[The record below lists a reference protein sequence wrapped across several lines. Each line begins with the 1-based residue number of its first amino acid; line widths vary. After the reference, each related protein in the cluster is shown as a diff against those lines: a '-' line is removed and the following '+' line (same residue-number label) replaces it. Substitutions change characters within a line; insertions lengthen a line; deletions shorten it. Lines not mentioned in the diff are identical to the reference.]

1 MTGQPP
7 DPGTQPHWDDDID
20 CIRIDLIDK
29 NALQFAPRH
38 AASAVAASAAAKGPP
53 MQNVRITFVY
63 NDFEH
68 LGTAYLI
75 ASVKRHGHAA
85 AYVHYRQMDQ
95 FQFSNR
101 AENVDDV
108 VERIAG
114 SNPQVIGFSCITANY
129 QGQLRI
135 ARACKARMPEVKT
148 VFGGIHV
155 TLTAERVLAK
165 PEVDCVVR
173 GEGEEVL
180 PRLLAGC
187 DASPGFWPEQAP
199 AGATFKRADGQV
211 VGQFDMSPKIADLNA
226 LPYPDKEE
234 IYAAAPLFQ
243 QEYQIMASRGCA
255 NRCTYC
261 YAGSLPSIQ
270 GEARIVRRDP
280 EDVIRELEQAV
291 RRYAPGAVTFH
302 DDMFSASRPW
312 LERFL
317 PLYKA
322 RVGLPFC
329 CSAYPASMDLA
340 KARALKDAGCI
351 YMAIG
356 VQSLSEEICRDV
368 LNRPIDPEKVRDCIN
383 ALNAVGLMHQVDHI
397 LDIPGD
403 TQENSEKA
411 ILFYNE
417 TRPSR
422 IQVFQLNYLPKAPII
437 RHALAHHAITQEEI
451 EAVEEGTSRANFYAL
466 YQTASR
472 DTRATAFLLNW
483 MMLMPKPLVRTLVR
497 SGLYKRL
504 SLRGPYVN
512 LIIPRVILAIVS
524 TNDLRGRHHLR
535 RFFARKL
542 DELRKWTLPVR
553 APAGHKGQGS
563 A

>member
-1 MTGQPP
+1 
-7 DPGTQPHWDDDID
+7 
-20 CIRIDLIDK
+20 
-29 NALQFAPRH
+29 
-38 AASAVAASAAAKGPP
+38 

-75 ASVKRHGHAA
+75 AAVKRHGHTAS
-85 AYVHYRQMDQ
+85 YVHYRQMDQ
-95 FQFSNR
+95 FQFYNHG
-101 AENVDDV
+101 EKVDDV
-108 VERIAG
+108 VERIARTR
-114 SNPQVIGFSCITANY
+114 PQVVGFSCITANY

-135 ARACKARMPEVKT
+135 ARACKARMPEVRT
-148 VFGGIHV
+148 LFGGIHV

-173 GEGEEVL
+173 GEGEEVVPL
-180 PRLLAGC
+180 LLAGS
-187 DASPGFWPEQAP
+187 DDPGEFWPASAP

-211 VGQFDMSPKIADLNA
+211 VGTFDMAPKIADLNA
-226 LPYPDKEE
+226 LAYPEKEE
-234 IYAAAPLFQ
+234 IYAAAPLFR

-255 NRCTYC
+255 NVCTYC
-261 YAGSLPSIQ
+261 YAGSLPRVT
-270 GEARIVRRDP
+270 GEARVMRREP
-280 EDVIRELEQAV
+280 EDVIGELEQAV
-291 RRYAPGAVTFH
+291 RRYAPDAVTFH
-302 DDMFSASRPW
+302 DDMFTVSRPW

-329 CSAYPASMDLA
+329 CSTYPASMDPT
-340 KARALKDAGCI
+340 KAQALKDAGCI
-351 YMAIG
+351 YVAIG

-368 LNRPIDPEKVRDCIN
+368 LKRPIRIEKVRDCIN
-383 ALNAVGLMHQVDHI
+383 ALNGVGLMHQVDHI

-411 ILFYNE
+411 LLFYNE

-422 IQVFQLNYLPKAPII
+422 IQVFQLTYLPKAPII
-437 RHALAHHAITQEEI
+437 QHALKHDAISPEEI
-451 EAVEEGTSRANFYAL
+451 DAVEEGTSRANFYAL

-483 MMLMPKPLVRTLVR
+483 MMLMPRPLVRYLVR

-504 SLRGPYVN
+504 SLRGPYIN
-512 LIIPRVILAIVS
+512 LIIPRVILAVVS
-524 TNDLRGRHHLR
+524 SNDLRGRHHLR
-535 RFFARKL
+535 RFFSRKVDGVRRWML
-542 DELRKWTLPVR
+542 PLRASAVR
-553 APAGHKGQGS
+553 KGQRPT
-563 A
+563 

>member
-1 MTGQPP
+1 
-7 DPGTQPHWDDDID
+7 
-20 CIRIDLIDK
+20 
-29 NALQFAPRH
+29 
-38 AASAVAASAAAKGPP
+38 

-75 ASVKRHGHAA
+75 AAVKRHGHSVS
-85 AYVHYRQMDQ
+85 YVHYRQMDP

-101 AENVDDV
+101 AENIDDV
-108 VERIAG
+108 VERIACTR
-114 SNPQVIGFSCITANY
+114 PQVIGFSCITANY

-135 ARACKARMPEVKT
+135 ARACKARMPEVRT
-148 VFGGIHV
+148 IFGGIHV
-155 TLTAERVLAK
+155 TLTADRVLAK

-173 GEGEEVL
+173 GEGEQVL
-180 PRLLAGC
+180 PLLLAEC
-187 DASPGFWPEQAP
+187 DPSAGFWPQNAP

-211 VGQFDMSPKIADLNA
+211 VGAFAMAPKITDLNA
-226 LPYPDKEE
+226 LSFPDKEE
-234 IYAAAPLFQ
+234 IYAAAPLFR

-255 NRCTYC
+255 NICTYC
-261 YAGSLPSIQ
+261 YAGSVPRVS
-270 GEARIVRRDP
+270 GEARIVRREP
-280 EDVIRELEQAV
+280 EDVIQELEHAM
-291 RRYAPGAVTFH
+291 RRYAPSAVTFH
-302 DDMFSASRPW
+302 DDMFTVSRSW

-329 CSAYPASMDLA
+329 CSAYPASIDRA
-340 KARALKDAGCI
+340 KAQALKEAGCI
-351 YMAIG
+351 FIAIG
-356 VQSLSEEICRDV
+356 VQSLSEEICRKV
-368 LNRPIDPEKVRDCIN
+368 LNRPIKVEKVRDCIE
-383 ALNAVGLMHQVDHI
+383 ALNAVGLMCQVDHI

-403 TQENSEKA
+403 TQENSEQA

-437 RHALAHHAITQEEI
+437 QHALTHDAITPEEI
-451 EAVEEGTSRANFYAL
+451 EAIEEGTSRANFFAV
-466 YQTASR
+466 YQTSSR

-504 SLRGPYVN
+504 YLRGPYVN
-512 LIIPRVILAIVS
+512 LIIPRVILAIFS
-524 TNDLRGRHHLR
+524 TKDLRGRHHLR
-535 RFFARKL
+535 RFFARKR
-542 DELRKWTLPVR
+542 DDLRRWTLPLR
-553 APAGHKGQGS
+553 TLAARKHQGPA
-563 A
+563 